1 MDYFSILNLKR
12 EPFSNSP
19 DPEYF
24 FLSRQHNTCLQKL
37 ELSLRLRRG
46 LNVVV
51 GDVGTGKTT
60 LCRQLIHTFAGD
72 EDAETHLILDP
83 SFSSPLD
90 FLSTVAEM
98 FEQVKVEPGAP
109 GSDDR
114 QIKEIIKKYIFRK
127 AVDEK
132 KTIILII
139 DEGQKIPVFCLE
151 ILREF
156 LNYETNEYKLLQIV
170 IFAQKE
176 FAETLKDHANFA
188 DRINLY
194 HTLGPLNFHDTK
206 MMIRFRLKKSSKADR
221 AINPFTYP
229 ALLAIYRDTGG
240 YPRKIINL
248 CHRCILAMIIQNRIR
263 AGWFLVRSCAGRSLP
278 GLHKKWSLATALVI
292 IGLIAMT
299 AMAVLIPDKLMIL
312 TKWKPEELKTANIRN
327 TLPVFHARKVPK
339 QPDQEKHQS
348 IVVNPIQK
356 ASNKNTPVI
365 ESPPPVLGSVALRR
379 KETLWKL
386 IKNVYGVVNPYIINT
401 QYIKSVTKANSH
413 IKDPDHIQVARLI
426 TMPAIPVKVK
436 PLQLD
441 VWWVKIAEEDSLEK
455 ALSLLRSYPD
465 NALPIRL
472 IPHWTSQSGLKFA
485 VLLKGIFFD
494 EASAHSML
502 ANLPHSIALNGNILS
517 EWGKDTVFFADPYM
531 VGKGTG
537 KR

>member
-1 MDYFSILNLKR
+1 MVI
-12 EPFSNSP
+12 
-19 DPEYF
+19 
-24 FLSRQHNTCLQKL
+24 
-37 ELSLRLRRG
+37 
-46 LNVVV
+46 

-60 LCRQLIHTFAGD
+60 LCRQLIRRFAGD

-83 SFSSPLD
+83 CFSNPLE

-109 GSDDR
+109 GANDR

-206 MMIRFRLKKSSKADR
+206 MMIRFRLKKSSKA
-221 AINPFTYP
+221 AKAVNPFTYP
-229 ALLAIYRDTGG
+229 ALLAIYRDTRG

-278 GLHKKWSLATALVI
+278 RPHKKWNLATALLI

-299 AMAVLIPDKLMIL
+299 VMAVSMPDKLMIL
-312 TKWKPEELKTANIRN
+312 TRWRTEPIKTANIRN
-327 TLPVFHARKVPK
+327 TLPVFHIRKVQK

-348 IVVNPIQK
+348 IVVNSVRKI
-356 ASNKNTPVI
+356 SNKNTPII
-365 ESPPPVLGSVALRR
+365 ESPPHVLGKVALRR

-386 IKNVYGVVNPYIINT
+386 IEKVYGVVDPHTINT
-401 QYIKSVTKANSH
+401 QYLKSVTEANSH
-413 IKDPDHIQVARLI
+413 IDNPNRIEAARLI
-426 TMPAIPVKVK
+426 VLPAIPAKVK
-436 PLQLD
+436 PLKTD
-441 VWWVKIAEEDSLEK
+441 IWWVKIEEKGSLEE
-455 ALSLLRSYPD
+455 SINLLRSYPKD
-465 NALPIRL
+465 APPVRIV
-472 IPHWTSQSGLKFA
+472 PYWTNLSGLKFA
-485 VLLKGIFFD
+485 VLLRELFDD
-494 EASAHSML
+494 EASAGHRLKELSSTTVL
-502 ANLPHSIALNGNILS
+502 EGKILCS
-517 EWGKDTVFFADPYM
+517 WDKDTVFFADPFLN
-531 VGKGTG
+531 
-537 KR
+537 

>member
-1 MDYFSILNLKR
+1 MVI
-12 EPFSNSP
+12 
-19 DPEYF
+19 
-24 FLSRQHNTCLQKL
+24 
-37 ELSLRLRRG
+37 
-46 LNVVV
+46 

-60 LCRQLIHTFAGD
+60 LCRQLIRSFAGD
-72 EDAETHLILDP
+72 KDAETHLILDP

-109 GSDDR
+109 GSNDR

-176 FAETLKDHANFA
+176 FADTLKDHANFA

-206 MMIRFRLKKSSKADR
+206 MMIRFRLKKSSGAAKT
-221 AINPFTYP
+221 INPFTYP

-263 AGWFLVRSCAGRSLP
+263 VGWFLVRSCAGRSLP
-278 GLHKKWSLATALVI
+278 GPHKKWSLAKALVV

-299 AMAVLIPDKLMIL
+299 VMAGLMPDKLMIL
-312 TKWKPEELKTANIRN
+312 TSWRTEPIKTANIRN
-327 TLPVFHARKVPK
+327 TLPLLNVREVPK
-339 QPDQEKHQS
+339 QPDQEKHQKV
-348 IVVNPIQK
+348 VVNPIQK
-356 ASNKNTPVI
+356 ASNKNPPVI

-386 IKNVYGVVNPYIINT
+386 IEKVYGVVDPHVINT
-401 QYIKSVTKANSH
+401 QYLKSVTEANSH
-413 IKDPDHIQVARLI
+413 IDNPNRIEAARLI
-426 TMPAIPVKVK
+426 VLPAIPAKVK
-436 PLQLD
+436 PSKLD
-441 VWWVKIAEEDSLEK
+441 VWWVKIEEKDTLKDSIN
-455 ALSLLRSYPD
+455 LLRSYPD
-465 NALPIRL
+465 DAPPVRIV
-472 IPHWTSQSGLKFA
+472 PYWTNLSGLKFA
-485 VLLKGIFFD
+485 VLLRELFDD
-494 EASAHSML
+494 EASARRQLS
-502 ANLPHSIALNGNILS
+502 NLPQAIANGGKILCS
-517 EWGKDTVFFADPYM
+517 WDKDTVLFADPYM
-531 VGKGTG
+531 AEKDEHRTG

>member
-1 MDYFSILNLKR
+1 MDYFSILDLKR

-46 LNVVV
+46 LNVVI

-60 LCRQLIHTFAGD
+60 LCRQLIRSFAGD
-72 EDAETHLILDP
+72 KDAETHLILDP

-109 GSDDR
+109 GSNDR

-127 AVDEK
+127 GVDEK

-206 MMIRFRLKKSSKADR
+206 MMIRFRLKKSSGAAKT
-221 AINPFTYP
+221 INPFTYP

-278 GLHKKWSLATALVI
+278 RQHKKWGPATALVV

-299 AMAVLIPDKLMIL
+299 VMAVLMPDKLMIL
-312 TKWKPEELKTANIRN
+312 TSWRTEPIKTANIRN
-327 TLPVFHARKVPK
+327 TLPLLNVREVPK
-339 QPDQEKHQS
+339 QPDQEKHQKV
-348 IVVNPIQK
+348 VVNPIRK
-356 ASNKNTPVI
+356 ESNKNTSVI

-379 KETLWKL
+379 RETLWKL
-386 IKNVYGVVNPYIINT
+386 IEKVYGVVDPHVINT
-401 QYIKSVTKANSH
+401 QYLKSVTEANSH
-413 IKDPDHIQVARLI
+413 IDNPDRIEAARLI
-426 TMPAIPVKVK
+426 VLPAIPAKVK
-436 PLQLD
+436 PSKLD
-441 VWWVKIAEEDSLEK
+441 VWWVKIEEKDTLKDSIN
-455 ALSLLRSYPD
+455 LLRSYPD
-465 NALPIRL
+465 DAPPVRIV
-472 IPHWTSQSGLKFA
+472 PYWTNLSGLKFA
-485 VLLKGIFFD
+485 VLLRELFDD
-494 EASAHSML
+494 EASARRQLS
-502 ANLPHSIALNGNILS
+502 NLPQAIANGGKILCS
-517 EWGKDTVFFADPYM
+517 WDKDTIFYADPYM
-531 VGKGTG
+531 ES
-537 KR
+537 KRA